1 MYFVT
6 VDGEVEEFNCKM
18 EAWGRGIGLIM
29 ESCREQGLP
38 APEIKVVPPFVN
50 LTIWFKHS
58 LAGEVKTSTL
68 QVKDSYTPSHTPS
81 DDDFTSSHD
90 EIQNKSDIMTPQDKV
105 FEFCKS
111 PKSIVEIAEMLGVN
125 DRRWVRKKIYSSV
138 YRYKTSNDY
147 SR

>member
-6 VDGEVEEFNCKM
+6 VDGEVKEFGCKM

-68 QVKDSYTPSHTPS
+68 QVKDSYTSSHTPS
-81 DDDFTSSHD
+81 DDDFTSGHD

-111 PKSIVEIAEMLGVN
+111 PKSIVEIAEMLGV
-125 DRRWVRKKIYSSV
+125 DVRRWVRKKIYSSV